1 MKDKIQLIIS
11 IVPKTKTHKVDKV
24 CIDMGDQYGAYRIR
38 GDTSL
43 GTIKYCV
50 ELPTKDVLHAVNN
63 LMTEV
68 IGLSKP

>member
-11 IVPKTKTHKVDKV
+11 IIPKRKTHKVDEV
-24 CIDMGDQYGAYRIR
+24 CIDMGDPYGAYRIK

-50 ELPTKDVLHAVNN
+50 ELPTKDVLHA
-63 LMTEV
+63 LKLYSYRGD
-68 IGLSKP
+68 I